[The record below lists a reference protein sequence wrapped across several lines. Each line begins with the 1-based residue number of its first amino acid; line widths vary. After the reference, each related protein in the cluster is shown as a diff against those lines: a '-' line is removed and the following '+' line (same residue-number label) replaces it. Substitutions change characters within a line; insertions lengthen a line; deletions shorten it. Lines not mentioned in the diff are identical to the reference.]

1 MIRAS
6 IDIGTNSTRLLI
18 AKKQNES
25 LSPMHTEEVMTRLGM
40 GLDEHHFLSDDAM
53 NRVLYVLERYKS
65 TCAQWH
71 ATDIQVMATSAT
83 RDAKNRHEFL
93 AKIHELGLTC
103 QVLSGD
109 QEANLSYYGA
119 ISDLS
124 IHKSFLVCD
133 IGGGSTEIISGSSVK
148 IDSKMSI
155 DVGSS
160 RLTRQF
166 FHHDPVLED
175 ELFACRSYLKER
187 LNISLQRPSSA
198 VFVGGSATTCAM
210 MMHGISIKD
219 AYRVH
224 HKRIDRQKLKD
235 LLFQLSK
242 QTIKQ
247 RQQEWRGLPPKR
259 AEVILAGGLVLD
271 VLLDELGEV
280 VSIASLRDLL
290 YGVLL

>member
-1 MIRAS
+1 
-6 IDIGTNSTRLLI
+6 
-18 AKKQNES
+18 
-25 LSPMHTEEVMTRLGM
+25 
-40 GLDEHHFLSDDAM
+40 
-53 NRVLYVLERYKS
+53 
-65 TCAQWH
+65 
-71 ATDIQVMATSAT
+71 
-83 RDAKNRHEFL
+83 
-93 AKIHELGLTC
+93 
-103 QVLSGD
+103 
-109 QEANLSYYGA
+109 
-119 ISDLS
+119 
-124 IHKSFLVCD
+124 
-133 IGGGSTEIISGSSVK
+133 
-148 IDSKMSI
+148 
-155 DVGSS
+155 
-160 RLTRQF
+160 
-166 FHHDPVLED
+166 VLED

-219 AYRVH
+219 ADRVH